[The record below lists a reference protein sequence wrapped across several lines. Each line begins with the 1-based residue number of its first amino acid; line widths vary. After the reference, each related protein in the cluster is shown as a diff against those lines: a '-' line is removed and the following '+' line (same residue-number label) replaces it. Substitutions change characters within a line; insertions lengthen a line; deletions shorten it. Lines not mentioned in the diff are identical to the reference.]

1 MSIYIFSILSGYE
14 MGGVDAAQARRGKM
28 LEKSGEKVTY
38 VFTDVPDE
46 YYIRRYRNL
55 GISDD
60 KMLSAHAFLTGKTE
74 LSGRFSAS
82 DYIAKYQRIV
92 PNIKVIREEK
102 RVQLF
107 EGNKRTAVMELRDDE
122 ESIYAINRYES
133 ERLIA
138 QDIYTDRLMWTHHYI
153 TADDGNGA
161 YAKRDRTTFYDADGR
176 VCFDMFKYEG
186 EEFDPYAYV
195 HGYNAKSVERYVFPN
210 GQVLDQFAFLE
221 RFVKKMNMTESD
233 VVILDR
239 PLGEKWIEPLFRL
252 RKLPQILVYHHSD
265 HYFLPGEEIGALGWN
280 KEYLYYIRNIDKI
293 AGFVVASEDQKAD
306 MLKRFRDEGLESP
319 IIYVAPTCGL
329 EKLEYPVEER
339 RPYSLIT
346 ASRLHSR
353 KKPDMLIRAVIKAH
367 EKIPQLS
374 IDIYGDGVKAYVDEL
389 KEIVIS
395 AGAESYIRFMGHQD
409 MDGRYLRYEAFV
421 SASTWE
427 CMSVSMMEAVAAGN
441 AVIGWD
447 VRYSSRMYIKNR
459 ENGVRIPV
467 VLAEL
472 ADSQYENI
480 YVEKMADAIAD
491 TFKKRDTIKKY
502 AAGSYEIAERFL
514 DDRLSD
520 IWVKIIRE
528 VAGGMSD

>member
-1 MSIYIFSILSGYE
+1 MAIYVFSILSGYE

-82 DYIAKYQRIV
+82 DYIAKYQRVI
-92 PNIKVIREEK
+92 PNLKVIREEK

-107 EGNKRTAVMELRDDE
+107 DGDKRTAVMELRDGE

-161 YAKRDRTTFYDADGR
+161 YAKRDRTTFYDADGG

-186 EEFDPYAYV
+186 EEPDPYAYV

-221 RFVKKMNMTESD
+221 RFVNALKMTEHD

-239 PLGEKWIEPLFRL
+239 PLGEKWVEPLFHL
-252 RKLPQILVYHHSD
+252 KTLPQILVYHHSE

-280 KEYLYYIRNIDKI
+280 KEYLYYVRNVDKI
-293 AGFVVASEDQKAD
+293 VGFVVASEDQKAD
-306 MLKRFRDEGLESP
+306 MKKRFQEFGLQTP
-319 IIYVAPTCGL
+319 RIYIAPTCGL

-339 RPYSLIT
+339 RAYSLIS

-353 KKPDMLIRAVIKAH
+353 KRVDLLIRAVIKAH
-367 EKIPQLS
+367 NKVPKINL
-374 IDIYGDGVKAYVDEL
+374 DIYGTGIVEYINKLKAIVLEEEADG
-389 KEIVIS
+389 
-395 AGAESYIRFMGHQD
+395 YIRFMGQQD
-409 MDGRYLRYEAFV
+409 MNSKYPEYEGFIT
-421 SASTWE
+421 ASTWE
-427 CMSVSMMEAVAAGN
+427 TFGLSMMEAIAAGL
-441 AVIGWD
+441 ALIAWD
-447 VRYSSRMYIKNR
+447 VRYGSSIFIENGK
-459 ENGVRIPV
+459 NGVRIPV
-467 VLAEL
+467 DLAEL
-472 ADSQYENI
+472 ADPQYENI
-480 YVEKMADAIAD
+480 YVEKLADAIID

-502 AAGSYEIAERFL
+502 SAGSYEIAERFL

-520 IWVKIIRE
+520 IWVEIIRE
-528 VAGGMSD
+528 VSS